1 MAPGPW
7 KGIGLRGL
15 GRSGAKTPNPGRAG
29 ASYGASTSYAR
40 HAYGIISVMIEPLG
54 DLIRSAQPHVERDG
68 KVKYDRPPFQARLT
82 KGELAAKSRIIM
94 RERWNAGLA
103 VFFTR
108 HGKVIRIPPGHDRRP
123 W

>member
-1 MAPGPW
+1 MDNYRAY
-7 KGIGLRGL
+7 LDDY
-15 GRSGAKTPNPGRAG
+15 AKTVLDDGGQGAMRRA
-29 ASYGASTSYAR
+29 ADHLADEVAMNAPR
-40 HAYGIISVMIEPLG
+40 EFG
-54 DLIRSAQPHVERDG
+54 DLIRSAHPHVERDG
-68 KVKYDRPPFQARLT
+68 KVTYDRPPFQARLT